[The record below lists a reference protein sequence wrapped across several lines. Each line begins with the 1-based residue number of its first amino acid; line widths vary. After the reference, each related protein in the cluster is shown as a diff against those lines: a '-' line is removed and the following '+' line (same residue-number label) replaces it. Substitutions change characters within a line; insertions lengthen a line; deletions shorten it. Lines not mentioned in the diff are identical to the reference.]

1 MENELRAEI
10 LKYFVG
16 LRKRL
21 MEGMKDDAESAA

>member
-1 MENELRAEI
+1 LRAEM
-10 LKYFVG
+10 LKYFVS